1 MVRCWGFLQTF
12 SQIALKEHPEQKNR
26 KEERKPQFSVDFASA
41 ARGASLAKR
50 SEATASA
57 ARSCPGERC
66 ASGPRPPHPGPAS
79 DHGTAR
85 GLVCTTAPTLAPSP
99 GKSCSPQGQELLLG
113 QPFETSQLCFWV
125 SRLPLVSTADV
136 IFKFGLLYLLKFKT

>member
-1 MVRCWGFLQTF
+1 MRCWGFLQTF

-66 ASGPRPPHPGPAS
+66 ASGPRPPHPGSSVRPRHRAGLGVHHGS
-79 DHGTAR
+79 HAGSQPWKVLLTSGAGTAS
-85 GLVCTTAPTLAPSP
+85 GSAL
-99 GKSCSPQGQELLLG
+99 
-113 QPFETSQLCFWV
+113 
-125 SRLPLVSTADV
+125 
-136 IFKFGLLYLLKFKT
+136 